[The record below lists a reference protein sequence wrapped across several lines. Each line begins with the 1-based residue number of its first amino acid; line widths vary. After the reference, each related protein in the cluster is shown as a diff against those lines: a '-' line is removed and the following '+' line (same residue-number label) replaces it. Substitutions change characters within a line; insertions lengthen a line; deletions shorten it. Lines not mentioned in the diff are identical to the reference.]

1 MKFPRPPLRHE
12 DRLMLL
18 ALAGGFPALAVAV
31 FYEMNGP
38 WSANVRYPLALLL
51 AGCWAGFALL
61 LRDRAAFP
69 WRTMS
74 NMLGAVRE
82 GDYSIR
88 ARVQSKGAVGEAL
101 AELNLLGDS
110 LRARRLETLETAALL
125 RKVLE
130 EIDAAIFTFDERERL
145 RLVNRAGARLLS
157 LPAEQAVGLSASE
170 LGVRDLLRGE
180 PGATVEQAFPG
191 ATGRWTVRRASFR
204 ERGMPHDLL
213 VLSDVTRELRE
224 EELIAWQRLVRVLG
238 HELNNSLA
246 PVQSIAHS
254 MEKLIR
260 REPLPEDWRED
271 VIQGLEV
278 IAARSQ
284 SLSRFVGAYAQL
296 ARLPKPVIQAVD
308 LSACVTHVLELRKA
322 ECVELRGGAALT
334 LAADPDQVEQ
344 ALINLLQNALEAVQ
358 GNRGRVWLRW
368 RRAGGFAEIEI
379 EDEGEGLAN
388 PGNLFVPFF
397 STKPGGSG
405 IGLVLC
411 RKIAE
416 AHEGSVTAANR
427 AGAKGTIA
435 RLRLP
440 LAQGAGTAGSAPG
453 S

>member
-1 MKFPRPPLRHE
+1 
-12 DRLMLL
+12 MLL
-18 ALAGGFPALAVAV
+18 ALAGGFPALTVAL
-31 FYEMNGP
+31 FYVMTEP
-38 WSANVRYPLALLL
+38 WPASVRYPLAVAL
-51 AGCWAGFALL
+51 AGCWAGLGMMM
-61 LRDRAAFP
+61 RDRAAFP

-74 NMLGAVRE
+74 NMLGAIRE

-88 ARVQSKGAVGEAL
+88 ARVPAKGAVSEAL

-110 LRARRLETLETAALL
+110 LRARRLETVETAALL
-125 RKVLE
+125 HKVLE

-157 LPAEQAVGLSASE
+157 MTAEQAVGLSAAE

-180 PGATVEQAFPG
+180 PGATVGQAFPG
-191 ATGRWTVRRASFR
+191 AAGRWTVRRASFR
-204 ERGMPHDLL
+204 ESGMPHELL

-260 REPLPEDWRED
+260 SEPLPEDWRED

-296 ARLPKPVIQAVD
+296 ARLPKPVIQSVD
-308 LSACVTHVLELRKA
+308 LSGCVARVLELRKTPR
-322 ECVELRGGAALT
+322 VDLHPGPPLM

-344 ALINLLQNALEAVQ
+344 ALINLLQNALEAVEADQ
-358 GNRGRVWLRW
+358 GRVRLGW
-368 RRAGGFAEIEI
+368 RRSDAFAEIEI
-379 EDEGEGLAN
+379 EDEGQGLAN
-388 PGNLFVPFF
+388 PANLFVPFF

-416 AHEGSVTAANR
+416 AHEGSVTVENR
-427 AGAKGTIA
+427 PGCRGTVA

-440 LAQGAGTAGSAPG
+440 LALTAANTAGV
-453 S
+453 